1 MLIDWREHLN
11 CRALM
16 RMHVAYT
23 PIVTFRVGWP
33 GLVQILRATLVK
45 YLKAA
50 TLSFSTGPD
59 SKGIALH
66 DIKV

>member
-1 MLIDWREHLN
+1 
-11 CRALM
+11 M

-33 GLVQILRATLVK
+33 GLVQILRATLMK

-59 SKGIALH
+59 SKGIALP